1 MITVRNTVRIG
12 TVWFKSGHYY
22 QFYYANYESDPVPV
36 IILLNHISGTHPKT
50 GKKHNFIQAI
60 NLTYIPRQFRRLFV
74 EHWSPTLENNKGNTI
89 LTWKMVL
96 RKFPYL
102 QFAMRRYIVDRNFI
116 KYQREIKNE
125 DIPKIVI
132 SSFSRDFSIS
142 GWKAM
147 MKLRAGKKGGVK
159 RLNVAKKTLSRN
171 RWFSNAIGGPI

>member
-1 MITVRNTVRIG
+1 
-12 TVWFKSGHYY
+12 
-22 QFYYANYESDPVPV
+22 
-36 IILLNHISGTHPKT
+36 
-50 GKKHNFIQAI
+50 
-60 NLTYIPRQFRRLFV
+60 
-74 EHWSPTLENNKGNTI
+74 LETNKGNTV

-102 QFAMRRYIVDRNFI
+102 QFAMRRYILDKNFI

-125 DIPKIVI
+125 DVPKVVI

-142 GWKAM
+142 GLKAM

-159 RLNVAKKTLSRN
+159 RLNVAKKTLSKN